1 MHCRIVCWI
10 HCSNEQQGKVC
21 VARYI
26 EHVARVDTEV
36 EPEKQV
42 RCVLGVMEQEHT
54 RLSLGVGVAGLA
66 LLAAHQTIL
75 LQSYPLAVQPP
86 SSGAWGVW
94 LLHTLG
100 RLLTLVL
107 GQTGWLA
114 PLCYRPAGTHQRA
127 LSAYPLRQGSQ

>member
-1 MHCRIVCWI
+1 
-10 HCSNEQQGKVC
+10 
-21 VARYI
+21 
-26 EHVARVDTEV
+26 
-36 EPEKQV
+36 
-42 RCVLGVMEQEHT
+42 MEQEHT

-100 RLLTLVL
+100 HSLLYLQETCWHQAPGMVQLQNLFHVIM
-107 GQTGWLA
+107 TGV
-114 PLCYRPAGTHQRA
+114 PF
-127 LSAYPLRQGSQ
+127 GSSQMCSV

>member
-1 MHCRIVCWI
+1 
-10 HCSNEQQGKVC
+10 
-21 VARYI
+21 
-26 EHVARVDTEV
+26 
-36 EPEKQV
+36 
-42 RCVLGVMEQEHT
+42 MEQEHT

-100 RLLTLVL
+100 HSLLYLQETCWH
-107 GQTGWLA
+107 QA
-114 PLCYRPAGTHQRA
+114 PGMVQLQQA
-127 LSAYPLRQGSQ
+127 LSRYHDRCTIWQQPNVQCMIHWPFIAAQMFKRMPRHGMSLPSCCWALP